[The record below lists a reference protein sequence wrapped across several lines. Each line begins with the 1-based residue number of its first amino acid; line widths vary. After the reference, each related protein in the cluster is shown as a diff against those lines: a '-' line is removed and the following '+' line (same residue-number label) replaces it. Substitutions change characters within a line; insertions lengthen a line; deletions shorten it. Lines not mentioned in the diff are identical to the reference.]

1 MDIRQKLMTEKEQ
14 NALIEDMNLGKQQ
27 RMFFSEDMSFSISIV
42 TGMIGLAAM
51 ICLCAIF

>member
-1 MDIRQKLMTEKEQ
+1 MTEKEQ

-42 TGMIGLAAM
+42 TGMSRAGRHDLSV
-51 ICLCAIF
+51 CLSSDL